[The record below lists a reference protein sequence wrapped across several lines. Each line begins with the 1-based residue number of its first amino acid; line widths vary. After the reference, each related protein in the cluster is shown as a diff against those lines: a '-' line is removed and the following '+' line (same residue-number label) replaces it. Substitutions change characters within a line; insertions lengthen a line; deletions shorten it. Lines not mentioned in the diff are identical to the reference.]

1 MAYRALHSINQYQV
15 SIRRGP
21 SRKRLWQPFQTKQL
35 TWPVGQNK
43 LGRALL
49 AFHFPQVLPNLKIIC
64 SVYLKK
70 KKKIRGN
77 AMPSFFFSFSALSAL
92 STLWRFTTGTP
103 CKYPGPAGWSSSR
116 WTSRTRRASSA
127 RAPSTSWPSART
139 STSAACPPS
148 GSCRPTSPSGKRL
161 EDAFKR

>member
-1 MAYRALHSINQYQV
+1 MFKQSSFFMAYRALHSINQYQV

-70 KKKIRGN
+70 RF
-77 AMPSFFFSFSALSAL
+77 AETSCRHFFSLSL
-92 STLWRFTTGTP
+92 PFQLWVP
-103 CKYPGPAGWSSSR
+103 CDASRLAHRASIPDRQAGLPHGGRAEHAEPAQPGRLQRVDRQPEPLPR
-116 WTSRTRRASSA
+116 RRAHLQA
-127 RAPSTSWPSART
+127 RVALHPHQESV
-139 STSAACPPS
+139 
-148 GSCRPTSPSGKRL
+148 
-161 EDAFKR
+161 